1 MSAGPACTKDLFFTR
16 DTIETPGRTALAAPP
31 YGGHPHDAAAA
42 DARDL
47 VDAAGWSRTVVTDSA
62 TSRKH
67 PAEFEILTRSVARGA
82 RGAAGFGQYPSVAA
96 MSTDQDSIVI
106 GFDTEFVTVD
116 LMDADRAWVGE
127 VEHMV
132 RKIVSYQFAA
142 IDPLDDSQLRLCVV
156 IPRSYRGPRGSRTAR
171 LSFEKGLE
179 IAIMSLGLHEHRLA
193 VGWTDKGVS
202 AQSAIGDD
210 DKSHPSVWFK
220 HSPEGTPRALPI
232 ALVAH
237 FQHADLT
244 TFVDRRKAINVW
256 NQTYPGRSKTL
267 SDRAGWDG
275 RRARWLD
282 GRAPDI
288 LRTVISASAGMVSTK
303 PACMV
308 LPGENWR
315 WKLPVEVSI
324 RDTMAQS
331 GAEPLKALGAA
342 IGAPKLDVP
351 GDWITRMDEYFDVH
365 PVEFSSTTRRM
376 MP

>member
-1 MSAGPACTKDLFFTR
+1 
-16 DTIETPGRTALAAPP
+16 
-31 YGGHPHDAAAA
+31 
-42 DARDL
+42 
-47 VDAAGWSRTVVTDSA
+47 
-62 TSRKH
+62 
-67 PAEFEILTRSVARGA
+67 
-82 RGAAGFGQYPSVAA
+82 

-116 LMDADRAWVGE
+116 LMDADRVWVGE
-127 VEHMV
+127 DEHMV

-210 DKSHPSVWFK
+210 GKSHPSVWFK

-232 ALVAH
+232 TLVAH
-237 FQHADLT
+237 YQHADLT

-256 NQTYPGRSKTL
+256 NQAYPGRSKTL

-275 RRARWLD
+275 RHICGRPLPPSERDRGRKLELELD
-282 GRAPDI
+282 PRPSHERPHSLERRSTSGP
-288 LRTVISASAGMVSTK
+288 ISLSKRCEG
-303 PACMV
+303 
-308 LPGENWR
+308 
-315 WKLPVEVSI
+315 
-324 RDTMAQS
+324 
-331 GAEPLKALGAA
+331 
-342 IGAPKLDVP
+342 
-351 GDWITRMDEYFDVH
+351 
-365 PVEFSSTTRRM
+365 
-376 MP
+376 